1 MAEDTNNSSG
11 SLALVWVDCANT
23 VVALGLR
30 TALEERAQVRFGRET
45 PGEAEATPTSV
56 IYCVDSTEGL
66 SEGMGRIQ
74 DLWPNVSILVF
85 SLHVDLPLAQ
95 TALQMGAR
103 GFIHAGMTPEQVVRA
118 FDVAAMGQLVA
129 PRELLEHLLY
139 QESSV
144 DLNVLTAR
152 QQEILELVVE
162 GLSNAEIA
170 KRLYL
175 SESTVKQ
182 HLRAGYKLLGVK
194 NRIEAAR
201 LIRNNGR

>member
-1 MAEDTNNSSG
+1 MVEHTENSSEP
-11 SLALVWVDCANT
+11 SALVWVDCSPS
-23 VVALGLR
+23 VVALGLK
-30 TALEERAQVRFGRET
+30 TALEERARVHLGRQAPMGT
-45 PGEAEATPTSV
+45 GEAPISV
-56 IYCVDSTEGL
+56 VYCMDSTEGL
-66 SEGMGRIQ
+66 SEGMDRIQ
-74 DLWPNVSILVF
+74 GRWPDVSVLVF
-85 SLHVDLPLAQ
+85 SLHVDLALAQ

-103 GFIHAGMTPEQVVRA
+103 GFIHAGMTPEQVLRA
-118 FDVAAMGQLVA
+118 VEVASKGQLVA

-139 QESSV
+139 QESPI

-162 GLSNAEIA
+162 GMSNAEIA
-170 KRLYL
+170 RSLYL

-201 LIRNNGR
+201 LIRNGS

>member
-1 MAEDTNNSSG
+1 MVERRENSSKPP
-11 SLALVWVDCANT
+11 ALVWVDCAHS

-30 TALEERAQVRFGRET
+30 TALEERTRVYLGRQAPRELEGS
-45 PGEAEATPTSV
+45 PASV
-56 IYCVDSTEGL
+56 VHCVDSTEGL
-66 SEGMGRIQ
+66 SEGISRIQ
-74 DLWPNVSILVF
+74 NQWPDASILVF
-85 SLHVDLPLAQ
+85 SVNADLSLAQ
-95 TALQMGAR
+95 AALQRGAR

-118 FDVAAMGQLVA
+118 VEVAAQGQLVA

-139 QESSV
+139 QESPV

-170 KRLYL
+170 QRLYL

-194 NRIEAAR
+194 NRSEAAR
-201 LIRNNGR
+201 LIRNSS